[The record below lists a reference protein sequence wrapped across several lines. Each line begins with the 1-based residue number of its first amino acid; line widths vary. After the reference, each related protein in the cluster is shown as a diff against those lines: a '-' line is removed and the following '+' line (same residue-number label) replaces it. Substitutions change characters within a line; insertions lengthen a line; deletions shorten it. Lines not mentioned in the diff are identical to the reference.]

1 MAVSVRSN
9 PKYIG
14 VEARGKA
21 EQVNAYIPQ
30 LKWIEV
36 S

>member
-1 MAVSVRSN
+1 MRVRAS
-9 PKYIG
+9 PKYAS

-21 EQVNAYIPQ
+21 EQVNTDILQ
-30 LKWIEV
+30 LEWTEV